1 MKNTE
6 ETEFK
11 QGKGEK
17 IEITMKL
24 SAKRFDKCSL
34 FLREG
39 EDERNSLKIIAAKK
53 SKLSCYT

>member
-1 MKNTE
+1 MKNAE

-24 SAKRFDKCSL
+24 SEKRFCKCSL
-34 FLREG
+34 FLRG
-39 EDERNSLKIIAAKK
+39 GKKDERNYLKIIAARKVN
-53 SKLSCYT
+53 